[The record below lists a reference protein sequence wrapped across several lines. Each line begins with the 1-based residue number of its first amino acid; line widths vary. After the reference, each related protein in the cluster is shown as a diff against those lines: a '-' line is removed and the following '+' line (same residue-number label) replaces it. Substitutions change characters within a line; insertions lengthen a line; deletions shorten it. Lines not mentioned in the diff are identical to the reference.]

1 MRSFLDEALAVR
13 GRPPV
18 IGDELSD
25 LSSMASGALS
35 SVEDWASS
43 VGALPQQASAAV
55 AQGQAAA
62 QQFQQTGQT
71 LGQAAQGISA
81 SAAQAAQAV
90 SQARAEAAAS
100 EAAIA
105 AQAAQMNATLAAA
118 RAEAEQTSDRIL
130 YVGGAL
136 GVGVLGLLAYQAFRK
151 K

>member
-18 IGDELSD
+18 IGDELGD

-35 SVEDWASS
+35 SVENWASS
-43 VGALPQQASAAV
+43 VGNLP
-55 AQGQAAA
+55 GQAAA
-62 QQFQQTGQT
+62 TAAGVQQSGQA
-71 LGQAAQGISA
+71 LSQAAQGISA

-100 EAAIA
+100 EAALA

-118 RAEAEQTSDRIL
+118 RAEAEETSDRLMYI
-130 YVGGAL
+130 GGAL
-136 GVGVLGLLAYQAFRK
+136 GVGVLGVLAYQAFK